1 MDPKDMLWNAPKP
14 APQLSKPGEHVWS
27 LHKNGR
33 RVDCELRF
41 HGESY
46 GWECKCLYNGELA
59 YGQRYLL
66 RAGALEEAETQR
78 RRLVKEGWTLTPA
91 DAPPRQW

>member
-1 MDPKDMLWNAPKP
+1 MADDDAFCSPNHASTIQPRQP
-14 APQLSKPGEHVWS
+14 KPGEHVWT

-46 GWECKCLYNGELA
+46 GWECLC
-59 YGQRYLL
+59 
-66 RAGALEEAETQR
+66 
-78 RRLVKEGWTLTPA
+78 
-91 DAPPRQW
+91 